1 MSGPRTPHTGR
12 GATSVFVA
20 ILVAAAATT
29 VAIDVISAR
38 TNHRTQVWNQQTIA
52 AHLRDTAWSAA
63 SVTLTGTVAIVVGA
77 ILVLAA
83 ILPARPK
90 LLALQEDDPQLAV
103 GTSRRSLRGTLTAQ
117 ATRIDG
123 VSAARVRIRRHTVR
137 IKAAT
142 PLRDPGDL
150 ADRIRQ
156 AVVRRLDE
164 LRPARPLAVR
174 VDLRH
179 KGD

>member
-1 MSGPRTPHTGR
+1 VSAPRAPHTGR
-12 GATSVFVA
+12 GATSVIVA
-20 ILVAAAATT
+20 ILVAAAATI
-29 VAIDVISAR
+29 VAIDVISAL
-38 TNHRTQVWNQQTIA
+38 TNHGTQVSNQQTIA
-52 AHLRDTAWSAA
+52 THLRDTVWSAT
-63 SVTLTGTVAIVVGA
+63 SVTVIAIVAIVVGA
-77 ILVLAA
+77 FLVLAA

-90 LLALQEDDPQLAV
+90 LLALQEDDPQLVV
-103 GTSRRSLRGTLTAQ
+103 GTSRRSLRRALTAQ

-137 IKAAT
+137 IKADT

-164 LRPARPLAVR
+164 LHPARPLAVR

-179 KGD
+179 KEG